1 MDGASVVN
9 EPITTAL
16 IGCGKVGATHA
27 RVLAKLP
34 GSRLVAVCSRSA
46 ERAHRFGQS
55 YGVPSYTDAD
65 EMLDAQRPDAVSI
78 CTPHPTHPDLIAVCA
93 QHGAHVIVEKPL
105 AADLSGCDRAI
116 DACAVAGVKL
126 AVISQRRLYPCVQRV
141 RQAISDGKIGRP
153 VLANLTVLGWRDEA
167 YYRSDAWRGRW
178 DTEGGG
184 VMMNQT
190 PHQIDLLQWMMG
202 PVDEVYGQWDNV
214 NHPYIEV
221 EDTVVAVV
229 RFASGALG
237 SIVLSNSQR
246 PGLYGKLH
254 VHGSSGA
261 SVGVQTESGS
271 AFIAGVTKNVDPP
284 LNDLWTV
291 PGEEERL
298 AAWQDEDRAFAA
310 RIDVMEHF
318 HELQITDFLEA
329 IRDDRAPMVDGHQGR
344 RVVEIITAVYR
355 SQRDRRPVTFPL
367 AAEPDRTDFDGRL
380 GYVTLSQR
388 SES

>member
-1 MDGASVVN
+1 
-9 EPITTAL
+9 
-16 IGCGKVGATHA
+16 
-27 RVLAKLP
+27 
-34 GSRLVAVCSRSA
+34 
-46 ERAHRFGQS
+46 
-55 YGVPSYTDAD
+55 
-65 EMLDAQRPDAVSI
+65 
-78 CTPHPTHPDLIAVCA
+78 
-93 QHGAHVIVEKPL
+93 
-105 AADLSGCDRAI
+105 
-116 DACAVAGVKL
+116 
-126 AVISQRRLYPCVQRV
+126 
-141 RQAISDGKIGRP
+141 
-153 VLANLTVLGWRDEA
+153 
-167 YYRSDAWRGRW
+167 
-178 DTEGGG
+178 
-184 VMMNQT
+184 
-190 PHQIDLLQWMMG
+190 
-202 PVDEVYGQWDNV
+202 
-214 NHPYIEV
+214 
-221 EDTVVAVV
+221 VV
-229 RFASGALG
+229 RFTSGALG

-271 AFIAGVTKNVDPP
+271 AFIAGVTRNVDPP

-298 AAWQDEDRAFAA
+298 AAWQDEDRAFAD